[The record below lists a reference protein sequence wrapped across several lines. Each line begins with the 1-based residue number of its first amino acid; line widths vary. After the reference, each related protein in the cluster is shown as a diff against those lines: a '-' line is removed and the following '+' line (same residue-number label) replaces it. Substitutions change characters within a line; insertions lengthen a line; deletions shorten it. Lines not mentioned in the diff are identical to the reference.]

1 MAQLDQNLCLK
12 KERKTKKKE
21 RKWETKER
29 GVRLDVFNCPPTK
42 PTLPYITI
50 TTLSLSH
57 KKNMLPVLPFCKTP
71 KNPIFITGLSKQQY
85 FSPSYVG
92 FFGFFLLVRVSHRKI
107 HQNKNLLTSSYLII
121 NINNSFLLSSFIILS
136 SFPLLSLYFSLTF
149 SSFSLSIFSLPL
161 VLSFFS
167 FLL

>member
-1 MAQLDQNLCLK
+1 MCSIVLQPNPPYLTLQLQ
-12 KERKTKKKE
+12 
-21 RKWETKER
+21 
-29 GVRLDVFNCPPTK
+29 
-42 PTLPYITI
+42 
-50 TTLSLSH
+50 LSLSH

>member
-50 TTLSLSH
+50 TTLSLS
-57 KKNMLPVLPFCKTP
+57 
-71 KNPIFITGLSKQQY
+71 
-85 FSPSYVG
+85 
-92 FFGFFLLVRVSHRKI
+92 
-107 HQNKNLLTSSYLII
+107 
-121 NINNSFLLSSFIILS
+121 
-136 SFPLLSLYFSLTF
+136 
-149 SSFSLSIFSLPL
+149 
-161 VLSFFS
+161 
-167 FLL
+167 

>member
-50 TTLSLSH
+50 TKLSLSLSH
-57 KKNMLPVLPFCKTP
+57 KKNMFPVLPFCKTP

-107 HQNKNLLTSSYLII
+107 HQNKNLLTTSYLII
-121 NINNSFLLSSFIILS
+121 NINKQPFPSFFLPLLFSLLFLFYI
-136 SFPLLSLYFSLTF
+136 FLSLYLSL
-149 SSFSLSIFSLPL
+149 
-161 VLSFFS
+161 
-167 FLL
+167 